1 MLEDIQYLTFYFLSC
16 LLRLWS
22 STLPGYIHPDE
33 FFQSPEIMGEDIFG
47 YEVFRPWE
55 FEKSPQCRSII
66 VPALTIGVPFSIL
79 NTINTLVMKLG
90 FNDYT
95 AYTIARKFYPRNTF
109 RSLLVFS
116 SSYILLTFY
125 TRPFSNS
132 FESIVFALCFCIYV
146 KGSSPQ
152 INNSIIKGN
161 LIFTPL
167 NNIIYNLDTKNL
179 AEHGL
184 HPRYLHC
191 FNFFL
196 LFGPITVL
204 TMKDFYT
211 TILNIRFSSRKTYKT
226 AGIVP
231 IMQKLQYQSIGF
243 RNCEEFNNNNDYY
256 YQCEIGDKIILPEIN
271 SSKRF
276 ITNIIFYKTYMPPR
290 HLLGYH
296 KSWRN
301 TNVHVNVFDLAGSPL
316 KFSALN
322 HYERTLLVTPS
333 TTDLSKLFVD
343 NDGRNDE
350 KSKTITTTDIN
361 NKNKLELELIDQH
374 WPHLNADDINRLFS
388 HGIRESHEVI
398 AVGRGRGK
406 SHENNEDIDSVK
418 GDHASFFSEII
429 LQGQSHSN
437 TAYDKDNTE
446 PSKEIEEMKKSNHQ
460 LKFSREV
467 TTVIRGTIIPAKLL
481 IIPVKLAV
489 PSKVKA
495 TYATIGNT

>member
-90 FNDYT
+90 FNDLINSQSIFLTERISYFILSFGIDYT
-95 AYTIARKFYPRNTF
+95 AYTIAKKFYPRNTF

-152 INNSIIKGN
+152 INNSIIKEAFPTN
-161 LIFTPL
+161 LGFLFGCLVALGIFTRITLDKLFELIPTALGFSLTTIICVLIDSLYFGVLKLTLEGKVLSLDNLFLLIL
-167 NNIIYNLDTKNL
+167 NNYKKLA

-184 HPRYLHC
+184 HPRYLHF

-226 AGIVP
+226 
-231 IMQKLQYQSIGF
+231 
-243 RNCEEFNNNNDYY
+243 
-256 YQCEIGDKIILPEIN
+256 EIN

-350 KSKTITTTDIN
+350 KSKTITTTNIN

-388 HGIRESHEVI
+388 NGMYLDV
-398 AVGRGRGK
+398 
-406 SHENNEDIDSVK
+406 
-418 GDHASFFSEII
+418 
-429 LQGQSHSN
+429 
-437 TAYDKDNTE
+437 Y
-446 PSKEIEEMKKSNHQ
+446 
-460 LKFSREV
+460 
-467 TTVIRGTIIPAKLL
+467 LL
-481 IIPVKLAV
+481 ILKE
-489 PSKVKA
+489 
-495 TYATIGNT
+495 